1 MFDDGVNE
9 IFSGGKQLCY
19 TVDIVGV
26 GILLLCGNWFEM
38 AYGRVAKDKV
48 LECLSVNRAVI
59 CQAKYR

>member
-26 GILLLCGNWFEM
+26 GILLLCGN
-38 AYGRVAKDKV
+38 
-48 LECLSVNRAVI
+48 
-59 CQAKYR
+59 